1 LVGPFKNLKT
11 LSRIFGKNDAN
22 GRNPL
27 FLLWTQFGPI
37 NNLKREMGQ
46 VMTPGGWATGDNP
59 NYELLDLPMPMH
71 MIPVT
76 FKLGF
81 NGCAVLALIV

>member
-1 LVGPFKNLKT
+1 
-11 LSRIFGKNDAN
+11 
-22 GRNPL
+22 
-27 FLLWTQFGPI
+27 
-37 NNLKREMGQ
+37 MGQ
-46 VMTPGGWATGDNP
+46 VMTPSGWATGENP

-81 NGCAVLALIV
+81 NGCAVLALIVEQ